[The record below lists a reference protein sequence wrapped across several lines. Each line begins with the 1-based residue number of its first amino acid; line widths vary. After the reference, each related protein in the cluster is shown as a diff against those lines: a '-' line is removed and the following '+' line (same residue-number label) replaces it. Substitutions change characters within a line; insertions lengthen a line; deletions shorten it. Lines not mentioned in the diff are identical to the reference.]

1 MGGGRQNLWL
11 FLNLILRR
19 NMVKLLIHRER
30 FLVYGNVAND
40 TLKCTCWQN
49 TMYLGSAQ
57 FMECPRPLQTS
68 LLDLLFV
75 RFSVMQDCHSALEQ
89 MLIYKS

>member
-1 MGGGRQNLWL
+1 M
-11 FLNLILRR
+11 
-19 NMVKLLIHRER
+19 HRES

-57 FMECPRPLQTS
+57 FMECPKALADFTS
-68 LLDLLFV
+68 
-75 RFSVMQDCHSALEQ
+75 
-89 MLIYKS
+89 